1 MQISRSEL
9 SLLRLSDGIASAADL
24 ERLRKQYSEEEL
36 ERWKRVCGVVST
48 CLSVPESYRV
58 DVADQVMDHIYTVQ
72 SPEVEMKPLGISSG
86 ALAQF
91 LTDGHEVDVTDSVMS
106 KLGLFDEALDVE
118 GVEQEEQV
126 LGVEDTVI
134 TSNREKE
141 LIAQL
146 TPDAHPDESIENINS
161 QVSDDWS
168 LSNVLRSALLDTNG
182 DKVDVTGSIM
192 QVITEPTDAVGTLPS
207 ESISTD
213 QLSSTDTDVLAA
225 LESELN
231 LDLEHQQELTGLQ
244 QASSM
249 SFEHEIPSPVIANA
263 SQSLPGLEHELV
275 VEFTEEEEFVLPES
289 AIVREFEEDSD
300 DELCSVEEEFVTA
313 EMLTEQSH
321 ILETIKSVLLDGKH
335 ESIDIWGEIEKD
347 ITAPP
352 LRLLRDVDI
361 EVIDKVPAVEGDES
375 KNEGAANV
383 EFLNSKSID
392 ADSTISKVSITVLGS
407 FLTLAAAWVIIV
419 LPSLLTQTTST
430 INTPKRIVTFEVAEV
445 NQLEVE
451 DLEVGTDMN
460 VQILQGD
467 ANAPTIIF
475 LDDMNMEP
483 L

>member
-36 ERWKRVCGVVST
+36 ERWKRVCGVVSI

-58 DVADQVMDHIYTVQ
+58 DVAEQVMDHIYTVQ
-72 SPEVEMKPLGISSG
+72 SPEVKMKPLGISSG

-91 LTDGHEVDVTDSVMS
+91 LTDGHEIDVTDSVMS
-106 KLGLFDEALDVE
+106 KLGLFDEALD

-134 TSNREKE
+134 TSNREEE

-146 TPDAHPDESIENINS
+146 TQGESIEDINS
-161 QVSDDWS
+161 QVSGDWS
-168 LSNVLRSALLDTNG
+168 LSNVLRSALMDTNG

-192 QVITEPTDAVGTLPS
+192 QVIKEPTDAVGTQSS

-249 SFEHEIPSPVIANA
+249 SFEHEIPSPVIANK
-263 SQSLPGLEHELV
+263 SQSLTGLKHELV

-313 EMLTEQSH
+313 EMLTAQSH
-321 ILETIKSVLLDGKH
+321 ILKTIKSVLLDGKH
-335 ESIDIWGEIEKD
+335 ENIDIWGKIEKD